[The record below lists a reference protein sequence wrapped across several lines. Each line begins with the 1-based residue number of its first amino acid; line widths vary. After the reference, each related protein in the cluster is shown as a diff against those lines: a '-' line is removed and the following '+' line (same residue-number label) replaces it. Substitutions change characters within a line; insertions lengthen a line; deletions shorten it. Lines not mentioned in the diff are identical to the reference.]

1 MEHPRTEAE
10 FDAWLHESQW
20 RKLTISATPGVLTW
34 MNHFLNGG
42 TLSASSTLDERA
54 GWLLAA
60 QAPRALRQ
68 GPPPEPALDDLDDA
82 ADAGD

>member
-1 MEHPRTEAE
+1 MNHPRTEAE

-42 TLSASSTLDERA
+42 TLSASPTLDERA

-60 QAPRALRQ
+60 QAPRALR
-68 GPPPEPALDDLDDA
+68 PTPEPAPFDDDDDA
-82 ADAGD
+82 IGD